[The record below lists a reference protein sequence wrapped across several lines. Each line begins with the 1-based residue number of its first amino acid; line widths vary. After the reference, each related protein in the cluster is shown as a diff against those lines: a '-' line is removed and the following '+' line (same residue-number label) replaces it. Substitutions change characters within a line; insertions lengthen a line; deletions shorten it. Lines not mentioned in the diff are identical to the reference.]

1 MVTERSETLHY
12 IGYQFYLAI
21 FVNLSGKM
29 QNFFLSSITLRLVSL
44 LFRNKN
50 HKMSIKKHIPNF
62 ITLMNL
68 FSGSLSILFFSQG
81 NIELAAYM
89 IFLSAI
95 FDFLDGFAARALKAY
110 SEIGVQ
116 LDSLAD
122 VVSFGVAP
130 GFIIYHL
137 ILESHGRQEYM
148 LFGLDIVPL
157 IALLIPLVAALRLA
171 KFNVDD
177 RQTESFLGLPTP
189 ASGLLIASLPLMKMQ
204 LYEGQ
209 SLFYMVITNTYFYIG
224 IAAVLS
230 ILMIS
235 ELPLFGL
242 KFKSSKIKGNEIRF
256 LFLLAS
262 VIMLITLQFVAI
274 PFIILLY
281 LFLSLLVFLAD
292 LQT

>member
-1 MVTERSETLHY
+1 
-12 IGYQFYLAI
+12 
-21 FVNLSGKM
+21 
-29 QNFFLSSITLRLVSL
+29 
-44 LFRNKN
+44 
-50 HKMSIKKHIPNF
+50 MSIKKHIPNF

-68 FSGSLSILFFSQG
+68 FSGSLSILFFADG
-81 NIELAAYM
+81 RIEMAAYM
-89 IFLSAI
+89 IFLAAV

-110 SEIGVQ
+110 SAIGAQ

-137 ILESHGRQEYM
+137 IMESHGKQEF
-148 LFGLDIVPL
+148 LIFGIDIIPM
-157 IALLIPLVAALRLA
+157 IALLIPLFAALRLA
-171 KFNVDD
+171 KFNVDE
-177 RQTESFLGLPTP
+177 RQTESFIGLPTP

-209 SLFYMVITNTYFYIG
+209 SLFYMVVTNTYFYIG
-224 IAAVLS
+224 IIVVLS
-230 ILMIS
+230 VLMIS

-242 KFKSSKIKGNEIRF
+242 KFKSWKVKGNEIRYF
-256 LFLLAS
+256 FILAS
-262 VIMLITLQFVAI
+262 LIMLLMLHFTAI

-292 LQT
+292 IQT